1 MDEAWKL
8 LHVLA
13 AFWFVAGLI
22 GRNVTIAQVRRE
34 TDLGRLGSL
43 MSVADRFEKWMVILG
58 SAVVLLLGLA
68 TMIAQGRSLLGD
80 GNRWLLISLI
90 LYLALA
96 ALVPTVFLPRGKRFE
111 GALEEARAGG
121 GSVTPA
127 LTAALGDPVV
137 ALARRAEL
145 AVVALIIVLMV
156 TKPF

>member
-8 LHVLA
+8 LHVLS

-34 TDLGRLGSL
+34 ADLGRLGSL
-43 MSVADRFEKWMVILG
+43 MSVAGRFERWMVIPG
-58 SAVVLLLGLA
+58 SAVVLLLGFA

-111 GALEEARAGG
+111 GALEEARDAGA
-121 GSVTPA
+121 SVTPA
-127 LTAALGDPVV
+127 LTAALADPVV
-137 ALARRAEL
+137 AFARRAEL